1 MSGGGRVSVMKWSG
15 SWPIL
20 FWWAILN
27 GTEGW
32 KLGKNAMT
40 TASRQEARRGG
51 LTFAETVRRWRFRAL
66 AVAFTVLLVCQAF
79 MVVDVLADI
88 FYIDLYIPWMEHS
101 TIELVA
107 VIAMTVSLV
116 VLGWILVDHMR
127 QNRRYREAVRTA
139 SGEFLKTI
147 AQKFDE
153 WGLSESERE
162 IALLLIKGLSIS
174 EIAQLR
180 NTRPGT
186 IKSQSNAIY
195 RKAGLRGRSELVAY
209 FVEDLLAGEKLL
221 AGRT

>member
-1 MSGGGRVSVMKWSG
+1 
-15 SWPIL
+15 
-20 FWWAILN
+20 
-27 GTEGW
+27 
-32 KLGKNAMT
+32 MT
-40 TASRQEARRGG
+40 MASRQKGRQGG
-51 LTFAETVRRWRFRAL
+51 LRFAETARSWRFRAL
-66 AVAFTVLLVCQAF
+66 AVAFAVLLVCQGF

-88 FYIDLYIPWMEHS
+88 FYIDLYIPWVEHS

-127 QNRRYREAVRTA
+127 QNRRYRETVRTA
-139 SGEFLKTI
+139 SGAFLKTI
-147 AQKFDE
+147 SHKFDE
-153 WGLSESERE
+153 WSLSDSERE

-174 EIAQLR
+174 EIAQVR

-209 FVEDLLAGEKLL
+209 FVEDLLAGERLL
-221 AGRT
+221 FPNARRRNW